1 MVILDSDMEQRITD
15 KEFKIVEA
23 SFKGYPIKDQWMV
36 KVHRT
41 WDDGEGYSGDAWR
54 DVQIFDTKT
63 EAEEFVNS
71 QTLIDTIV

>member
-1 MVILDSDMEQRITD
+1 MEQRITD

-41 WDDGEGYSGDAWR
+41 WDDGEGYSGDDWR
-54 DVQIFDTKT
+54 DVQIFDKKE

>member
-15 KEFKIVEA
+15 KEFKIVQA
-23 SFKGYPIKDQWMV
+23 SFRGYTTDQWMV

-41 WDDGEGYSGDAWR
+41 WDDGEGYSGDDWR
-54 DVQIFDTKT
+54 DVQIFDKKE

>member
-1 MVILDSDMEQRITD
+1 MVILDSDMEQKIKDT
-15 KEFKIVEA
+15 EFKIVQA
-23 SFKGYPIKDQWMV
+23 SFRGFPIKDQWMV

-54 DVQIFDTKT
+54 DVQIFDTKK

-71 QTLIDTIV
+71 QTLYENII